1 MMKSPD
7 ISRRLKQYLNN
18 LLLWG
23 SFVSII
29 GALIA
34 CSHFSHWRESYL
46 KKAVEEATQDDIVTK
61 LGEPWR
67 KRDSLLNGES
77 TWIYRY
83 TLTKSELDPMG
94 MNNIGKGISEAANSA
109 ASMIGKGNQGLPKDK
124 PECFHY
130 VLTFNPS
137 KILKNWIRESC
148 TSTSL

>member
-1 MMKSPD
+1 MMKLPN
-7 ISRRLKQYLNN
+7 ISRRTKQYLSN

-23 SFVSII
+23 SLASII
-29 GALIA
+29 GSLTA
-34 CSHFSHWRESYL
+34 CNHWRESYL
-46 KKAVEEATQDDIVTK
+46 KKAVEEATQDNIIAK

-67 KRDSLLNGES
+67 KKYSLLNGES
-77 TWIYRY
+77 TWIYRF